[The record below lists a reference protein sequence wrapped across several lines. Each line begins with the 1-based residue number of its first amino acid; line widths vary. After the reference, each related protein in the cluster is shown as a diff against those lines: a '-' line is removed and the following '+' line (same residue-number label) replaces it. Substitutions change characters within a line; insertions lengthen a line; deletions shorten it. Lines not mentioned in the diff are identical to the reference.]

1 MFALAGA
8 HVFALGRDVP
18 KTQAVADAINL
29 EAGDPSRVDVVECD
43 LSSLASVRAAA
54 ACIIATGVPL
64 SVLLNNAGV
73 CFPNLSILPSRK
85 FTWRPPSVSGDGY
98 SRAPCDEREC

>member
-1 MFALAGA
+1 
-8 HVFALGRDVP
+8 VFALGRDVP

-43 LSSLASVRAAA
+43 LSSISSVRAAA
-54 ACIIATGVPL
+54 DRILATGVHL

-73 CFPNLSILPSRK
+73 RFAKLI
-85 FTWRPPSVSGDGY
+85 
-98 SRAPCDEREC
+98 